1 MCYLLGNLILPW
13 WGGEVLK
20 KENDT
25 GGRGGGGGVEALS
38 RGPTP
43 YPFIYHFGQKRYPF
57 HILLIPFIYLFIFF
71 IYFFFAIQNV
81 KREKEKKY
89 NTEQK
94 WSGSLKWKPQGLHV
108 IT

>member
-13 WGGEVLK
+13 WEGEVLK

-25 GGRGGGGGVEALS
+25 GGRGGGGGVVVEALS

-57 HILLIPFIYLFIFF
+57 HILLIPFIYLFFLF
-71 IYFFFAIQNV
+71 YFFFAIQNV
-81 KREKEKKY
+81 KKRERKKIQY
-89 NTEQK
+89 RTK
-94 WSGSLKWKPQGLHV
+94 VVRKP
-108 IT
+108 